1 MVRRRTYK
9 RIIRERNGGSSMNL
23 FNEIERVTREIYK
36 EHREEKEVLPLGNYS
51 VWVGGCEEH
60 THLTYQHAV
69 ALKNEYLEDG
79 YDDVEID
86 SYEEDK

>member
-1 MVRRRTYK
+1 
-9 RIIRERNGGSSMNL
+9 MNL
-23 FNEIERVTREIYK
+23 FNEIDRVTREIYK
-36 EHREEKEVLPLGNYS
+36 ELKDTLPLGNYS

-60 THLTYQHAV
+60 SYLTYQQAL

-86 SYEEDK
+86 TYEEGV

>member
-1 MVRRRTYK
+1 MAT
-9 RIIRERNGGSSMNL
+9 L
-23 FNEIERVTREIYK
+23 DFFAEIDRVTRELYK
-36 EHREEKEVLPLGNYS
+36 EEKEVLPLGNYS

-60 THLTYQHAV
+60 SYVTYAQAL

-86 SYEEDK
+86 TYEEDTK

>member
-1 MVRRRTYK
+1 MKTL
-9 RIIRERNGGSSMNL
+9 N
-23 FNEIERVTREIYK
+23 FFAEIDRVTRELYSQ
-36 EHREEKEVLPLGNYS
+36 EKEVLPLGNYS

-60 THLTYQHAV
+60 TYLTYAQAL

-86 SYEEDK
+86 TYEEAR

>member
-1 MVRRRTYK
+1 MKTL
-9 RIIRERNGGSSMNL
+9 N
-23 FNEIERVTREIYK
+23 FFAEIDRVTRELYSQ
-36 EHREEKEVLPLGNYS
+36 EKEVLPLGNYS

-60 THLTYQHAV
+60 TYLTYAQAI

>member
-1 MVRRRTYK
+1 
-9 RIIRERNGGSSMNL
+9 MNL

-36 EHREEKEVLPLGNYS
+36 EHKDDQKILPLGNYS

-60 THLTYQHAV
+60 SYLTYQQAL

-86 SYEEDK
+86 TYEEETK

>member
-1 MVRRRTYK
+1 
-9 RIIRERNGGSSMNL
+9 MNL

-36 EHREEKEVLPLGNYS
+36 EHKDDQKVLPLGNYS

-60 THLTYQHAV
+60 SYLTYQQAL

-86 SYEEDK
+86 TYEEETK

>member
-1 MVRRRTYK
+1 MK
-9 RIIRERNGGSSMNL
+9 ELNFFAEIDRI
-23 FNEIERVTREIYK
+23 TRELYSQ
-36 EHREEKEVLPLGNYS
+36 EKEVLPLGNYS

-60 THLTYQHAV
+60 TYLTYAQAL

>member
-1 MVRRRTYK
+1 
-9 RIIRERNGGSSMNL
+9 MNL
-23 FNEIERVTREIYK
+23 FNEIDRVTREIYK
-36 EHREEKEVLPLGNYS
+36 DHKDTLPLGNYS

-60 THLTYQHAV
+60 TYLTYAQAL

-86 SYEEDK
+86 TYEEAR

>member
-1 MVRRRTYK
+1 MK
-9 RIIRERNGGSSMNL
+9 ELNFFAEIDRI
-23 FNEIERVTREIYK
+23 TRELYSQ
-36 EHREEKEVLPLGNYS
+36 EKEVLPLGNYS

-60 THLTYQHAV
+60 TYLTYAQAL

-86 SYEEDK
+86 TYEEGV